1 MTAFRTILVA
11 NRGEIA
17 CRIMRT
23 AKAMGYRTAAVY
35 SEADAEALHVRMAD
49 AAACIGPPEARASYL
64 NSAAIIAAAKQ
75 LGADAVHP
83 GYGFLSE
90 NAEFAQACADAELV
104 FIGPSPAA
112 IAAMGNKA
120 AAKRRMLEAG
130 VPCVPGYQGAD
141 QSDATLTREAEC
153 IGFPVMVKAA
163 AGGGGRGMRLVSEQK
178 GLAAAL
184 SGARAEAGSAF
195 GSGELILEKAV
206 VDGRHIEIQVLADTH
221 GNVIHLGERDCS
233 VQRRHQKVLEEAP
246 STAVD
251 PELRARMGAAAVAA
265 AKAIGYANAGTVE
278 FLLAADG
285 AFYFLEMN
293 TRLQVEHPV
302 TEMVTGLDLVQLQI
316 RIAAG
321 ERLPISQSDSPI
333 FGHAIEARLYAE
345 APHKSF
351 LPQPGRLTLWRPP
364 SGLGVRVDH
373 GLNPSQA
380 ITPFYDPML
389 AKIIATGASREEAR
403 RRLVQA
409 LEDTV
414 AFGVATN
421 RAFLIDALN
430 HPEFAAGAA
439 TTQFIPKNFA
449 RLAAPAADA
458 DILALAAVLWFEAS
472 AQRHGHDPARAWSS
486 SGAINWP
493 IKLET
498 DGKAIVCAVT
508 VLGPRRYCV
517 EVDASAAEIA
527 VSAASDGA
535 VRFTADTRER
545 SAVYAFAG
553 DRLHLKCG
561 KLDLTVRET
570 LYEPRAGAG
579 AAGSTDTEVRAPM
592 NGKVVSVLVKEGDTV
607 AKGQRLVIV
616 EAMKMQHEMAAGS
629 SGTVARLAVK
639 PGDQVATRQVLVEL
653 EPAG

>member
-17 CRIMRT
+17 CRIMRA
-23 AKAMGYRTAAVY
+23 AKTMGYRTAAVH

-90 NAEFAQACADAELV
+90 NAEFAQACADARLV

-141 QSDATLTREAEC
+141 QSDATLTREAER

-184 SGARAEAGSAF
+184 SGARAEAESAF

-206 VDGRHIEIQVLADTH
+206 VDGRHVEIQVLADTQ

-246 STAVD
+246 SPAVD

-285 AFYFLEMN
+285 AFHFLEMN

-345 APHKSF
+345 APHKGF

-439 TTQFIPKNFA
+439 TTHFIPKNFA

-458 DILALAAVLWFEAS
+458 DSLALAAVLCFEAS
-472 AQRHGHDPARAWSS
+472 AQRHGHNPARAWSS

-517 EVDASAAEIA
+517 EVDASATEIA

-535 VRFTADTRER
+535 VRFTVDMQER

-570 LYEPRAGAG
+570 LYEPRAGVG
-579 AAGSTDTEVRAPM
+579 AEGSTDTEVRAPM

-653 EPAG
+653 KPAG